1 MNRGFSVIGAR
12 EIKGIIENKEVFI
25 QELIKQTYLMHYQ
38 NLTINPNS
46 CFLRYPDKPKSRIIA
61 LPAHLGNDINI
72 SGVKWIA
79 SFPQNS
85 SKNLPR
91 ASAIL
96 ILNDGETGFPF
107 ACLESSLISATRTA
121 ASAVL
126 AAEHI
131 RKNNKTGINLGI
143 IGSGLLAQNV
153 YKFLEGNKWDISEV
167 RVFDLNKVSINKFIN
182 NAEHKQQVKIK
193 ACQDVDEVICNSNMI
208 VLSTTTLEPYI
219 HEFSLFRHN
228 PIVLNIS
235 LRDLAPEI
243 LINSNNVV
251 DDVEHVMNAATSPH
265 LTKQK
270 FGHTKFINGTIAG
283 LIEKK
288 YVLDETKPTIFSP
301 MGMGVLDL
309 ALGKYI
315 YDQAISKDFVI
326 NIPNFFDGIVND

>member
-12 EIKGIIENKEVFI
+12 EIIGIIKDKEILI
-25 QELIKQTYLMHYQ
+25 QELIKQTYILHYQ
-38 NLTINPNS
+38 NLTVNPNS

-61 LPAHLGNDINI
+61 LPAHLGKDINI

-107 ACLESSLISATRTA
+107 ACLESSLISAARTA

-126 AAEHI
+126 AAEYM
-131 RKNNKTGINLGI
+131 RKHDKTNIKLGI
-143 IGSGLLAQNV
+143 IGTGFLAETI
-153 YKFLEGNKWDISEV
+153 YRFFLGNNWDISEI
-167 RVFDLNKVSINKFIN
+167 RIFDLNEVATKRFISHT
-182 NAEHKQQVKIK
+182 EHKHQVKIK
-193 ACQDVDEVICNSNMI
+193 AYQNVDEVISNSNMV
-208 VLSTTTLEPYI
+208 VLTTTALEPYI
-219 HEFSLFRHN
+219 HNFSLFTHN

-243 LINSNNVV
+243 LINSHNVV
-251 DDVEHVMNAATSPH
+251 DDAKHVMSANTSPY
-265 LTKQK
+265 LTMQQ
-270 FGHTKFINGTIAG
+270 FGHTQFINGTIAG
-283 LIEKK
+283 LIQKE
-288 YVLDETKPTIFSP
+288 YALDQTKPTIFSP
-301 MGMGVLDL
+301 MGMGVLDI

-315 YDQAISKDFVI
+315 YDQAIIKDCVI
-326 NIPNFFDGIVND
+326 NIHDFFDGIVND